1 MSALLDVRGLT
12 KTFGGLTAVDDVSFH
27 VDEGEI
33 LGLIGPNGAGKT
45 TTFNLLVGLMRPTS
59 GEIVLDGRPVHGLMP
74 HRVAALGMTK
84 TFQTIALFDD
94 LSIEDNVMVGALL
107 RHDSVGEAREAAER
121 VLARVGIGT
130 GSGVAAGELNTVD
143 RARLEVARA
152 LATEPRILL
161 LDEAMAGL
169 TPAETDEALRL
180 IRGMREDG
188 ITLIVVEHNMRAVMA
203 LCDRIVAFDHGAKI
217 AEGTPREIGADAAVI
232 ESYLG
237 QGFEHAAH

>member
-121 VLARVGIGT
+121 VLARVGIST